1 MAAAD
6 AIQPRGV
13 KVLSLA
19 EDKDGERRRKSEPTN
34 STIATDSRAKRKK
47 RGESPEIGQALRSV
61 YDRAV
66 REDIPP
72 EMLDLLG
79 KLG

>member
-6 AIQPRGV
+6 AIQPQGV

-19 EDKDGERRRKSEPTN
+19 DDKDGERRRKSEPTD
-34 STIATDSRAKRKK
+34 SATATASRARRRK